1 MGVEGWGISWGV
13 VGGGGWVEGVGD
25 SPPSHER
32 IRQRS
37 RGCSLPAMAAQPLV
51 NIWSHLSL
59 SEDGQVE
66 QSLGELCG
74 NHVSLGEKVSRQMSS
89 RETQWVDKGG
99 G

>member
-1 MGVEGWGISWGV
+1 
-13 VGGGGWVEGVGD
+13 
-25 SPPSHER
+25 
-32 IRQRS
+32 
-37 RGCSLPAMAAQPLV
+37 MAAQPPV

-89 RETQWVDKGG
+89 RETQWVDKEADDAREVRGWWSG
-99 G
+99 MRGVWQREGWKAVKNLCIATSQGSTAFRYA

>member
-1 MGVEGWGISWGV
+1 MGRVGNFMGGSRGW
-13 VGGGGWVEGVGD
+13 WVEGVGD
-25 SPPSHER
+25 SPPHMKGSGKEAEVAA
-32 IRQRS
+32 
-37 RGCSLPAMAAQPLV
+37 SLQWLRNPLA